1 MNILPGT
8 ASLLEEL
15 DSTYLYYI
23 NNVNNISFIRL
34 YRYII
39 FLHLILLSAVF
50 NKITVFYIRKNY

>member
-23 NNVNNISFIRL
+23 NNVNNILFVRL
-34 YRYII
+34 YRYVI

-50 NKITVFYIRKNY
+50 NKIIVFYIRKNY

>member
-15 DSTYLYYI
+15 DSTYLCYL
-23 NNVNNISFIRL
+23 NNIINISFVRL

-39 FLHLILLSAVF
+39 IFLYLILLSAIF
-50 NKITVFYIRKNY
+50 IKLFYKNN